1 MRVVVFTSSALRHKA
16 FASMVSN
23 SKNLEV
29 VGVFHEQSR
38 TLNEVIKNNQNI
50 ELQAQH
56 LLARDQAEKDFF
68 GLFLDNLTDNEKSQ
82 LVPRQWFSSSEC
94 IDTLE
99 ILRVDLILVYGTSII
114 KGDIVDIY
122 DKRILNV
129 HLGLSPYY
137 IGDGTNYFPFVNFEP
152 EYCGATY
159 MYLSKE
165 VDSGEIIHQ
174 VRPYILSKDSF
185 HQLSN
190 RFLVKVFKIYILI
203 AESFS
208 ILPSAHQNHVFSD
221 QSRKLYKMRD
231 FTQASVETLYK
242 NFSLGMIED
251 YLSNYEL
258 RNNLVPIIENP
269 LIKSLEEAQL

>member
-56 LLARDQAEKDFF
+56 LLARDQDEKDFF

-99 ILRVDLILVYGTSII
+99 ILRVDLILFMV
-114 KGDIVDIY
+114 
-122 DKRILNV
+122 LQ
-129 HLGLSPYY
+129 
-137 IGDGTNYFPFVNFEP
+137 
-152 EYCGATY
+152 
-159 MYLSKE
+159 LSKVTLLIFMIKNLE
-165 VDSGEIIHQ
+165 CS
-174 VRPYILSKDSF
+174 P
-185 HQLSN
+185 
-190 RFLVKVFKIYILI
+190 RFISL
-203 AESFS
+203 
-208 ILPSAHQNHVFSD
+208 
-221 QSRKLYKMRD
+221 LYW
-231 FTQASVETLYK
+231 
-242 NFSLGMIED
+242 
-251 YLSNYEL
+251 
-258 RNNLVPIIENP
+258 
-269 LIKSLEEAQL
+269 